1 MFRKYKKCV
10 SAATIA
16 LLLATGSA
24 GPASAATVGVDVG
37 NSRAEVFIQNRQVE
51 ASDESAP
58 VNENRDAGDAPIVQP
73 VASMK
78 GQTCIASGGLEVPCE
93 TDDGLWFYAPESCYA
108 STPSMAP
115 YAPRKNYTT
124 FECKSVGKTQ
134 LTLEKYAS
142 PKVVRIPTSEAEA
155 RASAAKKG
163 AQLAEDALADYDF
176 EKLTVRTQPSD
187 ATVRSD
193 AFVFTQG
200 YVWAWVPPSKA
211 RASSKRNPLVSEATD
226 GGSHVQLK
234 ISFLAMN
241 VYFDGQKTGTQGFIQ
256 CDDAG
261 QIYGGE
267 PRGGSNCSWKAKKQD
282 MYQVRSSIL
291 YRVEWVAGDE
301 SGVLIHEEPMD
312 GTQLIRVQNGYAVN
326 VK

>member
-1 MFRKYKKCV
+1 MKNNVLRTV
-10 SAATIA
+10 SAVALTA
-16 LLLATGSA
+16 LLAA
-24 GPASAATVGVDVG
+24 GFTVPSASADESSVKVGH
-37 NSRAEVFIQNRQVE
+37 SKAEVRQTKRPH
-51 ASDESAP
+51 ESNSSTST
-58 VNENRDAGDAPIVQP
+58 NENRDAGDGPIVQP

-78 GQTCIASGGLEVPCE
+78 GQTCIAAGGVEVPCE
-93 TDDGLWFYAPESCYA
+93 TDDAWFYAPGSCYA
-108 STPSMAP
+108 SKKIDFGAV
-115 YAPRKNYTT
+115 AKNYTR
-124 FECKSVGKTQ
+124 FECAPAGDQPSLKGA
-134 LTLEKYAS
+134 AS
-142 PKVVRIPTSEAEA
+142 NNYITVPTSEAEA
-155 RASAAKKG
+155 RATAAKKG

-187 ATVRSD
+187 ANLRSD

-211 RASSKRNPLVSEATD
+211 RSSSKRNPLVSEATD

-261 QIYGGE
+261 QIYAGE

>member
-1 MFRKYKKCV
+1 MKYRKNFCSTV
-10 SAATIA
+10 MVAMLVASGMAA
-16 LLLATGSA
+16 
-24 GPASAATVGVDVG
+24 PASADVNVNIS
-37 NSRAEVFIQNRQVE
+37 NSRVAVQQNKFQE
-51 ASDESAP
+51 SSDSSVA
-58 VNENRDAGDAPIVQP
+58 VNENRDAGDAPVVQP

-78 GQTCIASGGLEVPCE
+78 GQTCIAAGGIEVPCE
-93 TDDGLWFYAPESCYA
+93 TDDAWFYAPKSCYA
-108 STPSMAP
+108 SKKIDSGAV
-115 YAPRKNYTT
+115 AKNYTR
-124 FECKSVGKTQ
+124 FECAPAGDQPSLKGA
-134 LTLEKYAS
+134 AS
-142 PKVVRIPTSEAEA
+142 NNYITVPTSEAEA

-176 EKLTVRTQPSD
+176 ERLTVRTQPSD
-187 ATVRSD
+187 ANLRSD

-211 RASSKRNPLVSEATD
+211 RASSKRNPLVSESTD
-226 GGSHVQLK
+226 GSSHVQLK

-261 QIYGGE
+261 QIYAGE

-282 MYQVRSSIL
+282 VYQVRSSIL

-312 GTQLIRVQNGYAVN
+312 GAQLIRVQDGYAVN

>member
-1 MFRKYKKCV
+1 MKNNVLRAV
-10 SAATIA
+10 STIA
-16 LLLATGSA
+16 LATLLATGLTAPS
-24 GPASAATVGVDVG
+24 ASADESSVKVG
-37 NSRAEVFIQNRQVE
+37 NSRAEVRQTNRPHQ
-51 ASDESAP
+51 SNSSTST
-58 VNENRDAGDAPIVQP
+58 NENRDAGDAPIIQP

-108 STPSMAP
+108 STPSKAP
-115 YAPRKNYTT
+115 YAPRKNYTR
-124 FECKSVGKTQ
+124 FECKKVGSN
-134 LTLEKYAS
+134 LTTGEVVV
-142 PKVVRIPTSEAEA
+142 PKQIMVPTSEAEA
-155 RASAAKKG
+155 RATAAKKG

-187 ATVRSD
+187 ANLRPD

-211 RASSKRNPLVSEATD
+211 RSSSQRNPLVSEATD
-226 GGSHVQLK
+226 GGSHVKLQ

-241 VYFDGQKTGTQGFIQ
+241 VYFDGQQTGTQGFIQ

-261 QIYGGE
+261 QIYAGE
-267 PRGGSNCSWKAKKQD
+267 PRGGSNCSWRAKRQD
-282 MYQVRSSIL
+282 TYRVTSSIL
-291 YRVEWVAGDE
+291 YRVEWTAGDE

-312 GTQLIRVQNGYAVN
+312 GTQMIRVQDGYAVN

>member
-1 MFRKYKKCV
+1 MKNNSLRMG
-10 SAATIA
+10 AAV
-16 LLLATGSA
+16 LSFLLAA
-24 GPASAATVGVDVG
+24 GPVAVANAAETSVDVS
-37 NSRAEVFIQNRQVE
+37 NSRASVRATQYKSSSEDAV
-51 ASDESAP
+51 A
-58 VNENRDAGDAPIVQP
+58 VNENRDAGDSPVVQP

-108 STPSMAP
+108 SDKEAP
-115 YAPRKNYTT
+115 APAMKKRYHTT
-124 FECKSVGKTQ
+124 FECKPVGKGVPS
-134 LTLEKYAS
+134 LAS
-142 PKVVRIPTSEAEA
+142 TKPVMIPTSEAEA
-155 RASAAKKG
+155 RATAAKKG

-176 EKLTVRTQPSD
+176 EKLVLKTQPSD
-187 ATVRSD
+187 ASLRPD

-200 YVWAWVPPSKA
+200 YVWAWLPDSKA
-211 RASSKRNPLVSEATD
+211 RSSSQKNPLISEATD

-241 VYFDGQKTGTQGFIQ
+241 VHFDGQKGTQGFIQ
-256 CDDAG
+256 CSTPG
-261 QIYGGE
+261 QAWGGE
-267 PRGGSNCSWKAKKQD
+267 GRGGSNCSWKAKKQD
-282 MYQVRSSIL
+282 VYKVTASVL

-312 GTQLIRVQNGYAVN
+312 GVQAIRVQDGYAVN

>member
-1 MFRKYKKCV
+1 MKFMRRSV
-10 SAATIA
+10 ASLATCA
-16 LLLATGSA
+16 LLLTGLPVSPSLA
-24 GPASAATVGVDVG
+24 DSSGPDVSGSRISLRDSYRQDPVG
-37 NSRAEVFIQNRQVE
+37 S
-51 ASDESAP
+51 SST
-58 VNENRDAGDAPIVQP
+58 NENRDAGDAPVVQP

-78 GQTCIASGGLEVPCE
+78 GQTCIAAGGVEVPCE
-93 TDDGLWFYAPESCYA
+93 TETGWFYAPKSCYA
-108 STPSMAP
+108 TKKLDRPVAK
-115 YAPRKNYTT
+115 YHTA
-124 FECKSVGKTQ
+124 FECHGAGLNLEAVKSM
-134 LTLEKYAS
+134 LE
-142 PKVVRIPTSEAEA
+142 PMTITVPTSEAEA
-155 RASAAKKG
+155 RATAAKKG

-187 ATVRSD
+187 ANLRSD

-211 RASSKRNPLVSEATD
+211 RSSSKRNPLVSEATD

-261 QIYGGE
+261 QIYAGE

-312 GTQLIRVQNGYAVN
+312 GTQLIRVQDGYAVN

>member
-1 MFRKYKKCV
+1 MFKKSKKPV
-10 SAATIA
+10 STVAIA
-16 LLLATGSA
+16 LLLASGLTA
-24 GPASAATVGVDVG
+24 PAIADSTSVDVS
-37 NSRAEVFIQNRQVE
+37 NAHVSAQHLRHKVSSN
-51 ASDESAP
+51 DPAP
-58 VNENRDAGDAPIVQP
+58 VNENRDAGDAPVVQP

-78 GQTCIASGGLEVPCE
+78 GQTCIAAGGVEVPCE
-93 TDDGLWFYAPESCYA
+93 TDDSWFYAPESCYA

-115 YAPRKNYTT
+115 YARKRNYTT
-124 FECKSVGKTQ
+124 FECKPVGKDVPS
-134 LTLEKYAS
+134 LAPAK
-142 PKVVRIPTSEAEA
+142 PVRIPTSEAEA

-187 ATVRSD
+187 ANLRSD

-211 RASSKRNPLVSEATD
+211 RASSKRNPIVVESTD
-226 GGSHVQLK
+226 GDAHVQLK
-234 ISFLAMN
+234 LSFMAMN
-241 VYFDGQKTGTQGFIQ
+241 VHFDGQKTGTQGFIQ

-282 MYQVRSSIL
+282 VYQVRSSIL

-301 SGVLIHEEPMD
+301 SGVLIHEVPMD
-312 GTQLIRVQNGYAVN
+312 GSQLIRVQNGYAVN

>member
-1 MFRKYKKCV
+1 MRKYKKHI
-10 SAATIA
+10 SSIAIATM
-16 LLLATGSA
+16 LLASGA
-24 GPASAATVGVDVG
+24 CGPVNADNTSVDVS
-37 NSRAEVFIQNRQVE
+37 NSRASIHQSKVKKS
-51 ASDESAP
+51 SDNSAP
-58 VNENRDAGDAPIVQP
+58 VNENRDASDSPVVQP

-78 GQTCIASGGLEVPCE
+78 GQTCIATGGVQVPCE
-93 TDDGLWFYAPESCYA
+93 TDNEWFYAPKSCYA
-108 STPSMAP
+108 SKEAKGP
-115 YAPRKNYTT
+115 YYRKYHTA
-124 FECKSVGKTQ
+124 FECRPVGNNVS
-134 LTLEKYAS
+134 TLEQVSSKN
-142 PKVVRIPTSEAEA
+142 VVMVPTSEADA
-155 RASAAKKG
+155 LATATKSG

-176 EKLTVRTQPSD
+176 EKLVVRTQPSD

-211 RASSKRNPLVSEATD
+211 RSSSKRNPIVSDSTD
-226 GGSHVQLK
+226 GDAHVQLK
-234 ISFLAMN
+234 ISFMAMN
-241 VYFDGQKTGTQGFIQ
+241 VHFDGQKTGTQGFIQ

-282 MYQVRSSIL
+282 MYKVTSSIL

-301 SGVLIHEEPMD
+301 SGVLIHEVPMD
-312 GTQLIRVQNGYAVN
+312 GSQLIRVQDGYAVN

>member
-1 MFRKYKKCV
+1 MKYRKNFCSTV
-10 SAATIA
+10 MVAMLVASGMAA
-16 LLLATGSA
+16 
-24 GPASAATVGVDVG
+24 PASADVNVNIS
-37 NSRAEVFIQNRQVE
+37 NSRVAVQQNKFQDS
-51 ASDESAP
+51 SDSSVA
-58 VNENRDAGDAPIVQP
+58 VNENRDAGDAPVVQP

-78 GQTCIASGGLEVPCE
+78 GQTCIAAGGVEVPCE
-93 TDDGLWFYAPESCYA
+93 TDDAWFYAPKSCYA
-108 STPSMAP
+108 SKKIDSGAV
-115 YAPRKNYTT
+115 AKNYTR
-124 FECKSVGKTQ
+124 FECAPAGDQPSLKGA
-134 LTLEKYAS
+134 AS
-142 PKVVRIPTSEAEA
+142 NNYITVPTSEAEA
-155 RASAAKKG
+155 RATAAKKG

-176 EKLTVRTQPSD
+176 EKLTVRTQPTD
-187 ATVRSD
+187 ANLRSD

-211 RASSKRNPLVSEATD
+211 RSSSKRNPLISEATD

-241 VYFDGQKTGTQGFIQ
+241 VHFDGQKTGTQGFIQ

-282 MYQVRSSIL
+282 MYKVTSSIL
-291 YRVEWVAGDE
+291 YRVEWTAGDE
-301 SGVLIHEEPMD
+301 SGVLIHEVPMD
-312 GTQLIRVQNGYAVN
+312 GSQLIRVQDGYAVN

>member
-1 MFRKYKKCV
+1 MKNNVLRTV
-10 SAATIA
+10 SAIA
-16 LLLATGSA
+16 LTALLATGFTVPS
-24 GPASAATVGVDVG
+24 ASADESSVKVGH
-37 NSRAEVFIQNRQVE
+37 SKAEVRQTKRPR
-51 ASDESAP
+51 ESNSSTST
-58 VNENRDAGDAPIVQP
+58 NENRDASDAPIIQP

-78 GQTCIASGGLEVPCE
+78 DQTCIAAGGVQVPCE
-93 TDDGLWFYAPESCYA
+93 TDDAWFYAPGSCYA
-108 STPSMAP
+108 SKKIDFGAV
-115 YAPRKNYTT
+115 AKNYTR
-124 FECKSVGKTQ
+124 FECAPAGDQPSLKGA
-134 LTLEKYAS
+134 AS
-142 PKVVRIPTSEAEA
+142 NNYITVPTSEAEA
-155 RASAAKKG
+155 RATAAKKG

-176 EKLTVRTQPSD
+176 ERLTVRTQPSD
-187 ATVRSD
+187 ANLRSD

-226 GGSHVQLK
+226 GSSHVQLK

-282 MYQVRSSIL
+282 VYQVRSSIL

-312 GTQLIRVQNGYAVN
+312 GTQLIRVQDGYAVN

>member
-1 MFRKYKKCV
+1 MKMKHLKHVF
-10 SAATIA
+10 SAALVAMLTA
-16 LLLATGSA
+16 SSLAA
-24 GPASAATVGVDVG
+24 PAVADSTSVDVS
-37 NSRAEVFIQNRQVE
+37 NSHAVARHSKHKSSN
-51 ASDESAP
+51 DSAP
-58 VNENRDAGDAPIVQP
+58 VNENRDASNSPVVQP

-78 GQTCIASGGLEVPCE
+78 DQTCIAAGGVEVPCE
-93 TDDGLWFYAPESCYA
+93 TDNAWFYAKDSCYA
-108 STPSMAP
+108 SKKLDGPVAANHTA
-115 YAPRKNYTT
+115 
-124 FECKSVGKTQ
+124 FECAPVGNQPSLKT
-134 LTLEKYAS
+134 LGTNNR
-142 PKVVRIPTSEAEA
+142 VTVPTSEAEA
-155 RASAAKKG
+155 KATATKSG

-211 RASSKRNPLVSEATD
+211 RASSKRNPIVLESTD
-226 GGSHVQLK
+226 GDAHVQLK
-234 ISFLAMN
+234 ISFMAMN
-241 VYFDGQKTGTQGFIQ
+241 VHFDGQKTGTQGFIQ

-282 MYQVRSSIL
+282 IYQVRSSIL
-291 YRVEWVAGDE
+291 YRVEWTTGDE
-301 SGVLIHEEPMD
+301 SGVLIHEVPMD
-312 GTQLIRVQNGYAVN
+312 GTQMIRVQDGYAVN

>member
-1 MFRKYKKCV
+1 MKNNVLRTV
-10 SAATIA
+10 SAVALTA
-16 LLLATGSA
+16 LLAA
-24 GPASAATVGVDVG
+24 GFTVPSASADESSVKVGH
-37 NSRAEVFIQNRQVE
+37 SKAEVRQTKRPH
-51 ASDESAP
+51 ESNSSTST
-58 VNENRDAGDAPIVQP
+58 NENRDAGDGPIVQP

-78 GQTCIASGGLEVPCE
+78 GQTCIAAGGVEVPCE
-93 TDDGLWFYAPESCYA
+93 TDDAWFYAPGSCYA
-108 STPSMAP
+108 SKKIDFGAV
-115 YAPRKNYTT
+115 AKNYTR
-124 FECKSVGKTQ
+124 FECAPAGDQPSLKGA
-134 LTLEKYAS
+134 AS
-142 PKVVRIPTSEAEA
+142 NNYITVPTSEAEA
-155 RASAAKKG
+155 RATAAKKG

-176 EKLTVRTQPSD
+176 ERLTVRTQPSD

-211 RASSKRNPLVSEATD
+211 RASSKRNPLISEATD

-241 VYFDGQKTGTQGFIQ
+241 VHFDGQKTGTQGFIQ

-282 MYQVRSSIL
+282 VYQVRSSIL

>member
-1 MFRKYKKCV
+1 MKMKHLKHVF
-10 SAATIA
+10 SAALVAMLTA
-16 LLLATGSA
+16 SSLAA
-24 GPASAATVGVDVG
+24 PAVADSTSVDVS
-37 NSRAEVFIQNRQVE
+37 NSHAVARHSKHKSSN
-51 ASDESAP
+51 DSAP
-58 VNENRDAGDAPIVQP
+58 VNENRDASNSPVVQP

-78 GQTCIASGGLEVPCE
+78 DQTCIAAGGVEVPCE
-93 TDDGLWFYAPESCYA
+93 TDNAWFYAKDSCYA
-108 STPSMAP
+108 SKKLDGPVAANHTA
-115 YAPRKNYTT
+115 
-124 FECKSVGKTQ
+124 FECAPVGNQPSLKT
-134 LTLEKYAS
+134 LGTNNR
-142 PKVVRIPTSEAEA
+142 VTVPTSEAEA
-155 RASAAKKG
+155 KATATKSG

-211 RASSKRNPLVSEATD
+211 RASSKRNPIVLESTD
-226 GGSHVQLK
+226 GDAHVQLK
-234 ISFLAMN
+234 ISFMAMN
-241 VYFDGQKTGTQGFIQ
+241 VHFDGQKTGTQGFIQ

-282 MYQVRSSIL
+282 IYQVRSSIL
-291 YRVEWVAGDE
+291 YRVEWTTGDE
-301 SGVLIHEEPMD
+301 SGVLIHEVPMD
-312 GTQLIRVQNGYAVN
+312 GTQLIRVQDGYAVN

>member
-1 MFRKYKKCV
+1 MFRKYKKYA

-24 GPASAATVGVDVG
+24 GVAGADTAGVDVG
-37 NSRAEVFIQNRQVE
+37 NSRAQVFMHTKRSNV
-51 ASDESAP
+51 SNDSAP
-58 VNENRDAGDAPIVQP
+58 VNENRDAGNAPVVQP

-78 GQTCIASGGLEVPCE
+78 DQTCIATGGLEVPCE

-108 STPSMAP
+108 SDKEAP
-115 YAPRKNYTT
+115 APAKKLRYHTT
-124 FECKSVGKTQ
+124 FECKPVGKGVPS
-134 LTLEKYAS
+134 LAS
-142 PKVVRIPTSEAEA
+142 TKPVMIPTSEAEA
-155 RASAAKKG
+155 RATAAKKG

-187 ATVRSD
+187 ANVRSD

-211 RASSKRNPLVSEATD
+211 RSSSKRSPIVVDSTD
-226 GGSHVQLK
+226 GDAHVQLK
-234 ISFLAMN
+234 ISFMAMN

-282 MYQVRSSIL
+282 MYKVTSSIL
-291 YRVEWVAGDE
+291 YRVEWTAGDE

-312 GTQLIRVQNGYAVN
+312 GAQMIRVQNGYAVN

>member
-16 LLLATGSA
+16 LLLAIGSA

-37 NSRAEVFIQNRQVE
+37 NSRAEVFMQNRQVE
-51 ASDESAP
+51 ASDDSAP
-58 VNENRDAGDAPIVQP
+58 VNENRDAGENSPVVQP

-78 GQTCIASGGLEVPCE
+78 GQTCIATGGVEVPCE
-93 TDDGLWFYAPESCYA
+93 TDDAWFYAPGSCYA
-108 STPSMAP
+108 SKKIDSAVTA
-115 YAPRKNYTT
+115 RNYTT
-124 FECKSVGKTQ
+124 FECTLAGNHPSLAKVSPRKISV
-134 LTLEKYAS
+134 
-142 PKVVRIPTSEAEA
+142 PTSEAEA
-155 RASAAKKG
+155 RATAAKKG

-187 ATVRSD
+187 ANLRSD

-211 RASSKRNPLVSEATD
+211 RSSSKRNPLISEATD

-241 VYFDGQKTGTQGFIQ
+241 VHFDGQKTGTQGFIQ

-282 MYQVRSSIL
+282 VYQVRSSIL

-312 GTQLIRVQNGYAVN
+312 GTQLIRVQDGYAVN

>member
-1 MFRKYKKCV
+1 MKYRKNFCSTV
-10 SAATIA
+10 MVAMLVASDMAA
-16 LLLATGSA
+16 
-24 GPASAATVGVDVG
+24 PASADVNVNIS
-37 NSRAEVFIQNRQVE
+37 NSRVAVQQNKFQE
-51 ASDESAP
+51 SSDSSVA
-58 VNENRDAGDAPIVQP
+58 VNENRDAGDAPVVQP

-78 GQTCIASGGLEVPCE
+78 GQTCIAAGGVEVPCE
-93 TDDGLWFYAPESCYA
+93 TDDAWFYAPGSCYA
-108 STPSMAP
+108 SKKIDFGAV
-115 YAPRKNYTT
+115 AKNYTR
-124 FECKSVGKTQ
+124 FECAPAGDQPSLKGA
-134 LTLEKYAS
+134 AS
-142 PKVVRIPTSEAEA
+142 NNYITVPTSEAEA
-155 RASAAKKG
+155 RATAAKKG

-187 ATVRSD
+187 ANLRSD

-211 RASSKRNPLVSEATD
+211 RASSKRNPLISEATD
-226 GGSHVQLK
+226 GSSHVQLK

-261 QIYGGE
+261 QIYAGE

-282 MYQVRSSIL
+282 VYQVRSSIL
-291 YRVEWVAGDE
+291 YRVEWTAGDE

-312 GTQLIRVQNGYAVN
+312 GSQLIRVQDGYAVN

>member
-1 MFRKYKKCV
+1 MSRKFKTQIGALASV
-10 SAATIA
+10 A
-16 LLLATGSA
+16 LLVGGFA
-24 GPASAATVGVDVG
+24 GPASADNVSVDVS
-37 NSRAEVFIQNRQVE
+37 NSRAQVIMNKQQQKS
-51 ASDESAP
+51 SDSSAP
-58 VNENRDAGDAPIVQP
+58 VNENRDAGDSPVVQP

-93 TDDGLWFYAPESCYA
+93 TDDAWFYAPKSCYA
-108 STPSMAP
+108 TKKLNRPVAK
-115 YAPRKNYTT
+115 YHTA
-124 FECKSVGKTQ
+124 FECKKVGNN
-134 LTLEKYAS
+134 LSLGEF
-142 PKVVRIPTSEAEA
+142 VVPTTITVPTSEAEA

-163 AQLAEDALADYDF
+163 AQMAEDALADYDF

-187 ATVRSD
+187 ANLRSD

-211 RASSKRNPLVSEATD
+211 RSSSKRNPLVSESTD
-226 GGSHVQLK
+226 GSSHVQLK
-234 ISFLAMN
+234 ISFMAMN

-261 QIYGGE
+261 QVYAGE

-282 MYQVRSSIL
+282 MYKVTSSIL
-291 YRVEWVAGDE
+291 YRVEWTAGDE

-312 GTQLIRVQNGYAVN
+312 GSQLIRVQDGYAVN